1 MSIPTPQR
9 LRPATARFAA
19 AAALVAVGLTALPAT
34 EAQAA
39 YPEKPVTITVGF
51 GAGGTTDV
59 VARVVGEVV
68 SKHLGQ
74 PVVIENRGG
83 AGGAVAATMLTKL
96 PADGYN
102 LVATT
107 STTITLDP
115 QIGKLAFGLDDF
127 TYVAAIGEFPEA
139 YIALPEKGW
148 KTLKDATAAAK
159 KAGSF
164 NVASSTSLDRMVTA
178 YIAKQ
183 ENTRLA
189 VVPTKSGAEVVTQV
203 MGGHVD
209 LGYSS
214 GAYYPQAKAGKLAVL
229 GVLGEKRIAGMPDVP
244 TLKEIGYDVSSVN
257 LILFV
262 APKGLPA
269 DVAAKLDAAF
279 AAAGKD
285 PAILELLE
293 KRSVNAF
300 IQTGA
305 PLADTIK
312 AHAKGYARLIEATK

>member
-1 MSIPTPQR
+1 MSR
-9 LRPATARFAA
+9 LAPALAIVAATLVTASLALAPAA
-19 AAALVAVGLTALPAT
+19 R
-34 EAQAA
+34 AA
-39 YPEKPVTITVGF
+39 YPEKPVVITVGF

-74 PVVIENRGG
+74 PVVIENRPG
-83 AGGAVAATMLTKL
+83 AGGAVAATMLSKM

-115 QIGKLAFGLDDF
+115 QITKLGFGIDDF
-127 TYVAAIGEFPEA
+127 SYVAAIGEFPEA
-139 YIALPEKGW
+139 YIAVPDKGW
-148 KTLKDATAAAK
+148 KTLKDAMAAAK
-159 KAGSF
+159 QAGSF

-178 YIAKQ
+178 YLAKR
-183 ENTRLA
+183 ENTKLS

-203 MGGHVD
+203 LGGHVD

-214 GAYYPQAKAGKLAVL
+214 GAYYPQAKAGKLHVL
-229 GVLGEKRIAGMPDVP
+229 GVLAEKRLAGLPDVP
-244 TLKEIGYDVSSVN
+244 TLKELGYDVSSVN

-262 APKGLPA
+262 APKGLPPE
-269 DVAAKLDAAF
+269 VAAKLDAAF

-285 PAILELLE
+285 PEILALLE
-293 KRSVNAF
+293 KRSVNPF

-305 PLADTIK
+305 PLATTIK
-312 AHAKGYARLIEATK
+312 EHAAGYAKLIEATK